1 MSLADI
7 KHQPHAQRFFQQAV
21 GRDRVPHAY
30 IFHGPDGV
38 GKEMFARGLAQLL
51 LCETPVDRTLSDPEA
66 HAVGVGQL
74 RLGCGACDDCR
85 AVAAETHPDLHL
97 IYRQLNREHPDA
109 DVRKRK
115 GLGLGVDVLR
125 HFVIDKVGLKP
136 LRGRAKV
143 FVIREAD
150 GMNVQAQ
157 NALLKTLEEPPG
169 TTFLILLATALD
181 ELLPT
186 TQSRCQV
193 VRFDALPTAFV
204 RAKLDNLRPG
214 LPANQLEWYA
224 KNADGSIGQAV
235 ECVDDELF
243 ALNDLL
249 SALLADYD
257 SRRTAAL
264 TEMVTGGAKSLGERY
279 RKRDAEITDTEAT
292 RRGLKTVFRLAAGWY
307 ADALRAGAGGV
318 GRRFDTESPAAAINR
333 IAEAE
338 RQLDLNANTQLVVE
352 TLSNDLCG
360 ASVAART

>member
-1 MSLADI
+1 VSLADI
-7 KHQPHAQRFFQQAV
+7 KHQPHAQRLIQQAV

-30 IFHGPDGV
+30 LFHGPDGV
-38 GKEMFARGLAQLL
+38 GKEMFARGLAQVL
-51 LCETPVDRTLSDPEA
+51 LCETPVDRTLSDPETQ
-66 HAVGVGQL
+66 AVGVGQL

-97 IYRQLNREHPDA
+97 IYRQLYRQHPDA

-125 HFVIDKVGLKP
+125 HFVIDKAGLKP
-136 LRGRAKV
+136 LRGWAKV

-193 VRFDALPTAFV
+193 VRFDALPTGFV
-204 RAKLDNLRPG
+204 RAKLDKLRPG
-214 LPANQLEWYA
+214 LPGNQLEWYA

-235 ECVDDELF
+235 ECVDDEWF
-243 ALNDLL
+243 ALNDRLVE
-249 SALLADYD
+249 LLADYN

-264 TEMVTGGAKSLGERY
+264 TELMTGGAKSLGERY
-279 RKRDAEITDTEAT
+279 RKRDPEMTDTEAT
-292 RRGLKTVFRLAAGWY
+292 RRGLKTVFRLAAGRY
-307 ADALRAGAGGV
+307 ADALRAGAASIES
-318 GRRFDTESPAAAINR
+318 RFDTESPAAAINR

-352 TLSNDLCG
+352 TLSNDLCEAG
-360 ASVAART
+360 VATRT